1 MSSTPATSTRV
12 VITGAI
18 SRGTILTL
26 SVPDVGQAAEFT
38 GAIEQAASS
47 SFALRPPGDYSV
59 AVSR

>member
-1 MSSTPATSTRV
+1 V